1 MNKITFGVPFLVIV
15 VLITVYS
22 AGCLGSAM
30 GHNDPL
36 PDGTPGTGEK
46 DLPPLLNYPLS
57 VQRPAD
63 DGVPGIYLPG
73 DILQPSKDS
82 PLYDPDIAVVVI
94 RDNGDGRYEI
104 CGIVSSEGTWYRIPG
119 SVPGLVDHLY
129 VERMFPVRSG
139 HEDYTGLKVLDK
151 WQPHVNTP
159 G

>member
-1 MNKITFGVPFLVIV
+1 MNKKIYGVPFLVVV
-15 VLITVYS
+15 VLLAVYS

-30 GHNDPL
+30 VHTDPL

-57 VQRPAD
+57 VQVQAD

-82 PLYDPDIAVVVI
+82 PLYDPDIAVIII
-94 RDNGDGRYEI
+94 RDSGDGRYEI
-104 CGIVSSEGTWYRIPG
+104 SGIVSSEGTWYRIPG

-129 VERMFPVRSG
+129 IERIFPVRAG
-139 HEDYTGLKVLDK
+139 MRTITV
-151 WQPHVNTP
+151 
-159 G
+159 